1 MPEHAG
7 TRLRREQRHLQQE
20 RFCQEMFGGAT
31 KAEAHERAGY
41 LSPKGNRIKTAYRL
55 SNTKWC
61 QERMIEL
68 RGKALE
74 DSGMDRE
81 WVLSNAKDLYEKAT
95 TAKPVKD
102 SRGNSTG
109 VYRMDGSTAV
119 KILNMVGLQVGLFN
133 PEKKTRHGQLD
144 PLDKM
149 NEKQL
154 IKFIGATLKDLGP
167 GALKELGLVAAKSES
182 VGDGEAS
189 SELTDSPASPL
200 QTLQ

>member
-102 SRGNSTG
+102 SEKVIARIRLPIHIGTNKANCGALGILTG
-109 VYRMDGSTAV
+109 SNGVEV
-119 KILNMVGLQVGLFN
+119 EFN
-133 PEKKTRHGQLD
+133 PVAIEL
-144 PLDKM
+144 PLR
-149 NEKQL
+149 
-154 IKFIGATLKDLGP
+154 
-167 GALKELGLVAAKSES
+167 
-182 VGDGEAS
+182 EAG
-189 SELTDSPASPL
+189 
-200 QTLQ
+200 